1 MTNSNMQSANELIP
15 AEKVVGDIMLND
27 MNNIQ
32 DKTKSSL
39 SRTRKM
45 IRDSKQVGILSLQE
59 QLRQREQLRR
69 INEETN
75 RVEQNLK
82 RSDKLIMVFRRR
94 MALWRW

>member
-1 MTNSNMQSANELIP
+1 MTNNNAQSANELTP
-15 AEKVVGDIMLND
+15 AEKVGDTMLND
-27 MNNIQ
+27 MDNIQ
-32 DKTKSSL
+32 DKTKSSIR
-39 SRTRKM
+39 RTRAM
-45 IRDSKQVGILSLQE
+45 IEDSKSIGMLSLQE